1 MKTLRLL
8 PIVVLAASALLVLK
22 VTGLVTGGGYT
33 LTGVSSL
40 AAQESEAG
48 EDADLAAADLAAR
61 ALFDGAPTPTVDG
74 QPIPTMR
81 FDSVGAGGPV
91 ALVEDDT
98 ERVILER
105 LASRRAELDALAEE
119 LDLRLSMVE
128 AAEARL
134 EERMTELSAIEARI
148 NSTIDGQEARD
159 AEQFAG
165 LVAMYE
171 NMRPADAATIF
182 NDLDM
187 AVLLRVSRSMNP
199 RKLGPIMA
207 KMLPEKAQILT
218 VRMASVEDAAPAAVV
233 EGSFA
238 HLPQIVGE

>member
-1 MKTLRLL
+1 MKTVRLL
-8 PIVVLAASALLVLK
+8 PIVVMAASALLVLK
-22 VTGLVTGGGYT
+22 VTGLVTNGGYT
-33 LTGVSSL
+33 LTGVPGL
-40 AAQESEAG
+40 VAQESGGTAEA
-48 EDADLAAADLAAR
+48 ELAAAEVAAR
-61 ALFDGAPTPTVDG
+61 ALFDTLPTPAADG
-74 QPIPTMR
+74 QPVPTME
-81 FDSVGAGGPV
+81 FDTEREGRPI

-105 LASRRAELDALAEE
+105 LSTRRAELDALAEE
-119 LDLRLSMVE
+119 LELRLSVVE

-134 EERMTELSAIEARI
+134 EERMAELTAIEARI
-148 NSTIDGQEARD
+148 NSTIDGREARD

-187 AVLLRVSRSMNP
+187 SVLLRVSRSMNP

-207 KMLPEKAQILT
+207 KMQPEKAQNLT
-218 VRMASVEDAAPAAVV
+218 VRMASADDVVAVEVAQD
-233 EGSFA
+233 GFA
-238 HLPQIVGE
+238 HLPQIIGE